1 MSASILVVL
10 STYISSLLPRDLS
23 SCNIKSSVPVSMGGE
38 VQSSGRVWS
47 HRDADFPGDIDC
59 RISLDMEEG
68 RARMGVNPSNLNASV
83 TDEVFTASRFT
94 KGNLF
99 FPTRIV
105 VSPLRVSRV
114 KRRLF
119 GSLEEN
125 ISISQVAS
133 VKISTGVFWSDI
145 LIESTGGTDPI
156 TSHGHRKADAIRI
169 RDLVES
175 FQAGRR

>member
-1 MSASILVVL
+1 
-10 STYISSLLPRDLS
+10 
-23 SCNIKSSVPVSMGGE
+23 
-38 VQSSGRVWS
+38 
-47 HRDADFPGDIDC
+47 
-59 RISLDMEEG
+59 
-68 RARMGVNPSNLNASV
+68 MGVNPTGLNPPAS
-83 TDEVFTASRFT
+83 DEVFTASRWT
-94 KGNLF
+94 KGNFF

-105 VSPLRVSRV
+105 VSALRVSRV

-133 VKISTGVFWSDI
+133 VKISTGVLWSDI

-175 FQAGRR
+175 FQAARH

>member
-1 MSASILVVL
+1 MGLTSGASNPTASDETFSASRL
-10 STYISSLLPRDLS
+10 
-23 SCNIKSSVPVSMGGE
+23 
-38 VQSSGRVWS
+38 
-47 HRDADFPGDIDC
+47 
-59 RISLDMEEG
+59 
-68 RARMGVNPSNLNASV
+68 
-83 TDEVFTASRFT
+83 T
-94 KGNLF
+94 KGNLW

-119 GSLEEN
+119 GSSEES

-133 VKISTGVFWSDI
+133 VKISTGIFWSDI

-156 TSHGHRKADAIRI
+156 TSHGHRKADALRI

-175 FQAGRR
+175 LQAGRH